1 LEFNGGNAIANKN
14 EDDIEKKTLVIAWQ
28 SVKIYKTFGDNL
40 SHLFMEIFNLGPYS
54 S

>member
-1 LEFNGGNAIANKN
+1 LEFNGGNAIANKS
-14 EDDIEKKTLVIAWQ
+14 EDDIENKKIVIAWHIA
-28 SVKIYKTFGDNL
+28 KIYKTFGDNL